1 MSFVQRRTL
10 CLAVLT
16 ALCLGFSGRAN
27 EERQRFEPTWESLN
41 ARRCPGWFADAK
53 FGIFIHWGVYSVPA
67 LCDTSTYSEWY
78 WWWYKTNSHNGL
90 VRNYHDKWY
99 GADFKYQDFAPQ
111 FKAELWD
118 PDAWAKLF
126 KRAGAKYVVLVSKH
140 HDGYALWPSEH
151 ASQTRG
157 YPWNSLET
165 GPRRDICGALSEAVR
180 RQGLKMG
187 FYYSFMEWE
196 NPLYDA
202 DKKRYVAEHMI
213 PQIKDLVQRYRPAVI
228 WPDGEWDH
236 PDTLWRSPEILAW
249 IYNHCDNPDELVV
262 NDRWG
267 RALRGQSGDYYTT
280 EYGHVGGGSP
290 GLKDPNKPFEEC
302 RGIGGSF
309 AFNRL
314 ENYDQYLTR
323 EGLVQ
328 LLIEKVSRGGGL
340 LLNLGP
346 TADGRI
352 PVIQQDRLVA
362 LGQWLAV
369 HGEAIYGTRKG
380 RFQHLP
386 WGKSTTKGK
395 TVYLHV
401 FDWPADHRLEVEGL
415 VTPVKRAYL
424 LHDGERRPLKVTRDG
439 SGTLSIDLLGYHPFA
454 YASVIALEC
463 ESEPVVS
470 HRIGPDENGIVTLAA
485 ERADLSGGLQIE
497 TTTEP
502 SPKTDSASRREVSR
516 YNIGFWTRT
525 EARATW
531 ALRLEPRRR
540 YEVWIEWACAP
551 GHQGGA
557 YVLEI
562 DGQNLGGNVSH
573 HTGHWQTY
581 QNLRLGTYETGA
593 DPEQT
598 VLLRARHI
606 PAGKALMNV
615 RRIVLKPV

>member
-16 ALCLGFSGRAN
+16 TLCLGISGQAN
-27 EERQRFEPTWESLN
+27 GERQKFEPTWESLN
-41 ARRCPGWFADAK
+41 ARRSPGWFADAK

-67 LCDTSTYSEWY
+67 ICDTSTYSEWY
-78 WWWYKTNSHNGL
+78 WWWYKSNSHNGL
-90 VRNYHDKWY
+90 VRKFHDKWY
-99 GADFKYQDFAPQ
+99 GADFKYQDFASQ

-126 KRAGAKYVVLVSKH
+126 KRAGARYVVLVSKH
-140 HDGYALWPSEH
+140 HDGYALWPSEQ

-157 YPWNSLET
+157 YPWNSVAT
-165 GPRRDICGALSEAVR
+165 GPKRDICGELSEAVR

-187 FYYSFMEWE
+187 FYYSFMEWD
-196 NPLYDA
+196 NPLYDT

-213 PQIKDLVQRYRPAVI
+213 PQIKDLMRRYRPAVV
-228 WPDGEWDH
+228 WPDGEWGH
-236 PDTLWRSPEILAW
+236 PDTLWRSPEIVAW

-314 ENYDQYLTR
+314 ENYDHYLTR

-369 HGEAIYGTRKG
+369 HGEAIYGTAKG
-380 RFQHLP
+380 RFKHLP
-386 WGKSTTKGK
+386 WGKSTTKGN

-401 FDWPADHRLEVEGL
+401 FDWPADHRLKVEAL
-415 VTPVKRAYL
+415 VTPVKQACL
-424 LHDGERRPLKVTRDG
+424 LHDPERRPLKITRDG
-439 SGTLSIDLLGYHPFA
+439 AGTLSIDLLGYHPFA
-454 YASVIALEC
+454 CASVIALEC
-463 ESEPVVS
+463 EGDPVVS
-470 HRIGPDENGIVTLAA
+470 DLILPDDTGIVTLAA

-497 TTTEP
+497 TTTGP
-502 SPKTDSASRREVSR
+502 SSDTPLTSGQQTTR
-516 YNIGFWTRT
+516 YNIGFWTST

-531 ALRLEPRRR
+531 SLRLEPNQR
-540 YEVWIEWACAP
+540 YEAWIEWACAP
-551 GHQGGA
+551 GHEGGA
-557 YVLEI
+557 YALEV
-562 DGQNLGGNVSH
+562 DGQKLEGKVSH
-573 HTGHWQTY
+573 DTGHWQTY
-581 QNLRLGTYETGA
+581 QSLRLGTFQTGSA
-593 DPEQT
+593 PGQT
-598 VLLRARHI
+598 ILLRARQV

-615 RRIVLKPV
+615 RRIVLKPI